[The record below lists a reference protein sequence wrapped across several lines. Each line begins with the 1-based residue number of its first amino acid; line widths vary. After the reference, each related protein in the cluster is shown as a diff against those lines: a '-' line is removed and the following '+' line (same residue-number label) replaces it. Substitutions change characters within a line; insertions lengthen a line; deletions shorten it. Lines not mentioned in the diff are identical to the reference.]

1 MRQQFEDGYR
11 RHLDWHVGAGD
22 PWAWYL
28 WQVVDG
34 ERAGLYVDG
43 TFDRAW
49 ADFDAGVDP
58 RGDAADNARN
68 VDPFATRAA
77 NHAWRSRPDL
87 GSAPGSV
94 VDLEG
99 AAFVLRTEYRVR
111 PGADTAF
118 VRGVRRLRA
127 AAGERRYVVY
137 EMVSGGEGTTY
148 VVWAPAAT
156 WADLG
161 AFADRI
167 SAAAGELARTAE
179 RVRTEVWRFRPDL
192 SICRTAAA
200 RCHRTLEQSAAR

>member
-1 MRQQFEDGYR
+1 M
-11 RHLDWHVGAGD
+11 
-22 PWAWYL
+22 
-28 WQVVDG
+28 DG

-43 TFDRAW
+43 TFGHEW
-49 ADFDAGVDP
+49 AAFDAAVDP
-58 RGDAADNARN
+58 SGDAADNARN
-68 VDPFATRAA
+68 VNPFATREA

-99 AAFVLRTEYRVR
+99 AAFVLRAEYRVR

-118 VRGVRRLRA
+118 VRGVRRIRA
-127 AAGERRYVVY
+127 AAGERRYLVY
-137 EMVSGGEGTTY
+137 ELVSGGEGPTY

-161 AFADRI
+161 AFADRTA
-167 SAAAGELARTAE
+167 AAAGELARTAE
-179 RVRTEVWRFRPDL
+179 RVRTEVWRFRADL

-200 RCHRTLEQSAAR
+200 HCHRSLEQTAAR